1 MIHQKSMTPND
12 RQRRMRDSRSF
23 RVLNEPTAA
32 VLAYGLGKT
41 ESECKVI
48 SVEAHLM
55 YLFSLSKKVIDYLV
69 KAYDKKTRKDVS
81 SNQRPTMS
89 KLKRLWGLRNAH
101 CWYSVVRRLRSTAL
115 KMGMLVIS
123 QKRLRELNSRS

>member
-1 MIHQKSMTPND
+1 
-12 RQRRMRDSRSF
+12 
-23 RVLNEPTAA
+23 
-32 VLAYGLGKT
+32 
-41 ESECKVI
+41 
-48 SVEAHLM
+48 M